1 MGPSNQQHFADLYVV
16 NGSSC
21 DQSVRCKFDD
31 QRLFFGRCVN
41 LQFQIQGVQ
50 ENVDIL
56 TKFSGNMEHNN
67 REHFHQDLRSFNF
80 SPIPPVVVL
89 FHVPTPLT

>member
-41 LQFQIQGVQ
+41 LQFQIEGVQ

-56 TKFSGNMEHNN
+56 TKFSGNMEHNY
-67 REHFHQDLRSFNF
+67 RGTF
-80 SPIPPVVVL
+80 PPR
-89 FHVPTPLT
+89 FEKF